1 MAKIGGFI
9 DVDDEM
15 WDSVG
20 TAPTS
25 SDSQNSS
32 ILGDIGT
39 DLNVGAASAMRGITA
54 LGDLTNPARLWND
67 NYKPAVAEWAAAD
80 ADTWGSDA
88 WMAKKKREYSAA
100 RQQAE
105 ANYEADTKED
115 NGFLQNTATAIGSL
129 VRNPRALVGR
139 VVQSA
144 PASIGAGVAGARA
157 GVQIASMGAQKSL
170 LAAAEAKAAHA
181 GAAAAEGLMSA
192 GSATD
197 AIVQDN
203 IANGRDPMR
212 GTGYAAAV
220 GAGVG
225 LTALGASRIGGGVE
239 ASIANKS
246 VREMEA
252 EAAAKAAQKLE
263 GRGLVR
269 RAIGSRPVKNFLG
282 EGVEEAAQAPWETG
296 FQNLATDKPFME
308 GMGQAVGEGFVT
320 GGAMGGGAGMLNY
333 ARSSRD
339 NPNVGNQGTP
349 EEARRQD
356 LIDQANAEAQ
366 AQADAQAAPQGLAQ
380 LPSDELAEAQKI
392 NAAKDAEKK
401 AKAETKKNIEAAT
414 HYTQSWLEPY
424 MSKSEQE
431 AANNPDSS
439 EYKAYDRRSRKLA
452 EYAVGSEETEG
463 LFKAAMSAAKTG
475 NGKMGVDDAITTVGN
490 IIASAKA
497 RNKDATTYLSEVI
510 DEMRAPDATEKD
522 KATAAL
528 YEDILAG
535 YTGQDKAEGWVSAQ
549 QRYYADI
556 AAQKEAAKAA
566 KKASK
571 VATPK
576 VSTPKAEAVE
586 PQAPAQEDD
595 LLSQV
600 APWASAPAKNL
611 QSARAKYKR
620 LSDEQKAALARLA
633 EAHKLTGGGAPLKAM
648 AVIDRLGTPQGRDGI
663 TTQYRKDER
672 TAVAAFRK
680 ATTQEEMDKALNEA
694 ARANATLEMAA
705 NPEFTPTEESI
716 NAYKK
721 RLTDEKAQAESEKQ
735 RAAEE
740 AAQIAAAKKEM
751 NPNGYLNENKIGDGP
766 AKWYV
771 NATEEE
777 KKAYQTAR
785 EAAETV
791 GYGPS
796 VTTIVNSVK
805 EYRSAKDPAA
815 HAKDIYEGRSKR
827 AGSPERRDFWAVF
840 DDAVRSNNFV
850 VDKER
855 AEKVKKAAQEARSV
869 LKNAYT
875 EAAFEKAREAG
886 TVGRKVTPKTVRNTV
901 KKREREKKIVEAYDK
916 AFGATPTAETAKA
929 EKPTTNAPKT
939 LHPMQTGDKTSTVDV
954 AAKSDAALAKAKYVH
969 RAAGMNGKFGESA
982 NAAVD
987 AKINEFVTKSPG
999 KYFDAKPE
1007 GASGDAVSA
1016 WRASQVNRIAN
1027 NTTAAG
1033 GKFPAP
1039 YIEGLDKFFSS
1050 LFKESHKDTT
1060 GKDKAKKPA
1069 KADKPT
1075 PKTEAKEEPKAEAKE
1090 EPKAEAKANKGPEP
1104 IEVTEEARAKVE
1116 EIVRG
1121 GARKMHVGLIVL
1133 DAVRNHPEV
1142 FGQTKESTSADEL
1155 KELMAKFF
1163 VIADKKN
1170 KTAAEEKVCAEVAKE
1185 FASYDKI
1192 KSSYSSDAS
1201 NSEIK
1206 KAIIKS
1212 AKGEELDENAESM
1225 GVNSFARDGEAG
1237 TSLSSSLS
1245 DDEVT
1250 ANLALGAA
1258 WAMGKEYE
1266 QLKAED
1272 GADPA
1277 EVLQSVVDKVAA
1289 DGKEEE
1295 FADAVAMGAV
1305 GSLNAKVNTAASNN
1319 SGINLAVGAAVA
1331 KVHEALKAATGKEF
1345 PTLDKAA
1352 KQAAATDYAAETR
1365 NDATKMAMPKN
1376 LLEGSDD
1383 HTGYK
1388 QVDEETLAN
1397 EPYEPKS
1404 GSMAEMV
1411 AQFSVQ
1417 FIKTRLFTGRGL
1429 SAQMAKD
1436 IAENNSLY
1444 ERFFSSEFV
1453 QAVTNAYN
1461 ALKKAGLRMPM
1472 SAFIADGLRMPTP
1485 NVGQEF
1491 YQSQGYEFTAN
1502 ANEIERMTNP
1512 LLGERVGKKP
1522 AKMRVAVVMP
1532 IPADKFMSK
1541 EEAKADAM
1549 MKEAGIPV
1557 LHEVA
1562 HAKDDATSEGIS
1574 NILAAR
1580 REDEAFEAQVQELR
1594 RLSRLVSRLLGK
1606 NDVAGL
1612 REAAQ
1617 GYLGEDATDADIEDA
1632 VKGLYLLSGRFST
1645 ALNSPDEVQNKELV
1659 AELGSLMTNP
1669 AATKMIEA
1677 AAPSVAKL
1685 GRSIVNV
1692 VYAENRKT
1700 KAVGLRANG
1709 QGVSGRNKGALH
1721 FRNGPSNADVGEGTR
1736 GDAQGTGGSSGQG
1749 RGGKEAGI
1757 TAEQQAKA
1765 ERDLADYLADRK
1777 AKDLKGRAKEFFTNA
1792 KDVLFKSALGFA
1804 QLSDL
1809 LDYALGK
1816 GILTKSITAYRTAS
1830 ERFNAYTK
1838 KHATK
1843 ISEIVDYANKLSDK
1857 ERQQCNA
1864 FIADTVINEVWPYNE
1879 SAVFPTRSAYVDYL
1893 ARMLKSNKRD
1903 TIRNL
1908 ADVWAKF
1915 TPTQKEAVHRVFAQ
1929 GVSDHKERNR
1939 IMRAKLEERLT
1950 KTALAEKD
1958 RDARVKLIAKG
1969 LQDLEGF
1976 DKQNG
1981 GLPMPY
1987 VQLRREGNYV
1997 VAARSAEYRA
2007 KEERIKEL
2015 SQSMDTLD
2023 PEEQKETKGNIEK
2036 LKREL
2041 DTLARTGD
2049 GYFVAFASTMGE
2061 AEAIREK
2068 LMATGKYAESSAYER
2083 AKFLASHVP
2092 SWQKLEEILGVVE
2105 HAEDDVNLTEGQPR
2119 RAAAIKEL
2127 REIAYNMYLRTLA
2140 QESAKKQLMS
2150 RRGVKGF
2157 EQDMFDNFR
2166 DSGYTTGKWL
2176 AGMEHGAK
2184 VSQALRDM
2192 NDEFAEMRSGDGD
2205 NNKLAM
2211 ASAVRNEI
2219 LKRYELTQQ
2228 DDSKAVN
2235 NVLRLAAFHT
2245 LITNPSYYLQN
2256 ALQSHMMSAPYMAG
2270 KHGLARVETMLT
2282 KNLLSVAKVLRTD
2295 PFMRD
2300 LSSLKKAGLVTEQ
2313 ESNMLKVERDRGMID
2328 IGMTSDF
2335 GKEGSGLPVLG
2346 KAPVV
2351 GDVLNWAAET
2361 GVKLSRQIEIANR
2374 VATLLTA
2381 YRLEKSKGANHEA
2394 AMRYAH
2400 EVVQVTHGDYS
2411 NYNAPRFFKMNG
2423 YTKVLSQFRKFS
2435 IIQLCFL
2442 GRMLKEATKNG
2453 SPEQKAIARWQ
2464 LAHTIGTYAA
2474 VTGLRGTPIVAT
2486 LLYLAAASMGDPGDD
2501 EEDLIRKAV
2510 GDKQLADFLLG
2521 GVPRVLGVD
2530 LTDKVGAPS
2539 MFSPL
2544 PYSNFNPLD
2553 PTKTASQNFGDLAAD
2568 LSGPLGSVVKKSL
2581 TAAQYF
2587 TRGQFDRAVE
2597 SMMPSGVS
2605 NALQAVR
2612 FANEGISNT
2621 RGDILMKPDDMS
2633 TADVFLKALGL
2644 TSSAMSDRNK
2654 LVDTTYRH
2662 DAAFN
2667 REAADLKNAYRNA
2680 RDDGDTAKMAALR
2693 KEWMAMNRR
2702 WVQKGYK
2709 AKKITEMTADA
2720 RRSLRVTNRAV
2731 GGAQTTESNRR
2742 FVRNMAN
2749 LYTEK

>member
-1 MAKIGGFI
+1 MSKLFQTFSG
-9 DVDDEM
+9 
-15 WDSVG
+15 WD
-20 TAPTS
+20 APNPEPEAPE
-25 SDSQNSS
+25 DQNSS

-54 LGDLTNPARLWND
+54 LGDLTNPERLWND

-181 GAAAAEGLMSA
+181 GAAVAEGLMSA

-339 NPNVGNQGTP
+339 TPNVGNQGTP
-349 EEARRQD
+349 EEANRQA

-380 LPSDELAEAQKI
+380 LPSDEMAEAEKQ
-392 NAAKDAEKK
+392 NADKAAEKQ
-401 AKAETKKNIEAAT
+401 AKAETKKNIEAAA

-549 QRYYADI
+549 QKYYADL

-576 VSTPKAEAVE
+576 VATPKAETVE
-586 PQAPAQEDD
+586 PAAPAQEDD

-600 APWASAPAKNL
+600 APWASAPVSTL

-620 LSDEQKAALARLA
+620 LSDEQKAALSRLA

-648 AVIDRLGTPQGRDGI
+648 AVIDRLSTPQGRDGI
-663 TTQYRKDER
+663 TTQYRKEER
-672 TAVAAFRK
+672 AAVAAFRK

-721 RLTDEKAQAESEKQ
+721 RLTDEKAQAEAEKQ

-751 NPNGYLNENKIGDGP
+751 NPNGYLGEKKIGDGP

-815 HAKDIYEGRSKR
+815 HAKDIYEGRSK
-827 AGSPERRDFWAVF
+827 GVSSPERRDFWAVF

-855 AEKVKKAAQEARSV
+855 ADKVKKAAQDARGV

-875 EAAFEKAREAG
+875 AAAFEKAKEAG

-901 KKREREKKIVEAYDK
+901 KKRAREKKIVEAYDK
-916 AFGATPTAETAKA
+916 ATGATPTAEATKA
-929 EKPTTNAPKT
+929 EKPTTNAPKP

-954 AAKSDAALAKAKYVH
+954 AAKSDAALAKAKYVQ
-969 RAAGMNGKFGESA
+969 RAAGMHGKFGESA

-1007 GASGDAVSA
+1007 GVSGDAVST
-1016 WRASQVNRIAN
+1016 WRAAQVNRIAN

-1039 YIEGLDKFFSS
+1039 YIEGLDKFFST
-1050 LFKESHKDTT
+1050 LFKESHKDKKGE
-1060 GKDKAKKPA
+1060 GKANKPT
-1069 KADKPT
+1069 KTNKPT
-1075 PKTEAKEEPKAEAKE
+1075 PKAEAKAEPKAEAKE
-1090 EPKAEAKANKGPEP
+1090 EPKAE
-1104 IEVTEEARAKVE
+1104 
-1116 EIVRG
+1116 
-1121 GARKMHVGLIVL
+1121 
-1133 DAVRNHPEV
+1133 
-1142 FGQTKESTSADEL
+1142 QTKEPSED
-1155 KELMAKFF
+1155 AKT
-1163 VIADKKN
+1163 K
-1170 KTAAEEKVCAEVAKE
+1170 AKE
-1185 FASYDKI
+1185 FLETTDMDAMKEVLAVLVRFSGVFGTPGTGKDAATAWLSNAMAKYYDLAGKQDKTGDEKKAYDELTLAMGLVREENFVSNAATSRALDRAASNKPADDVGDPGNDI
-1192 KSSYSSDAS
+1192 GVDGGIRDGQGGTTAYSSLEDNELAATVALAGAEFVDQAYEKLAPTDEDADWGS
-1201 NSEIK
+1201 VFKSVIDAVVKDGRAEDFAVAVAEAS
-1206 KAIIKS
+1206 KA
-1212 AKGEELDENAESM
+1212 M
-1225 GVNSFARDGEAG
+1225 
-1237 TSLSSSLS
+1237 
-1245 DDEVT
+1245 
-1250 ANLALGAA
+1250 
-1258 WAMGKEYE
+1258 
-1266 QLKAED
+1266 LKAR
-1272 GADPA
+1272 
-1277 EVLQSVVDKVAA
+1277 
-1289 DGKEEE
+1289 
-1295 FADAVAMGAV
+1295 
-1305 GSLNAKVNTAASNN
+1305 VNTEYSNN
-1319 SGINLAVGAAVA
+1319 SGVNLAIGKVA
-1331 KVHEALKAATGKEF
+1331 SEVHDALKAATGKEF
-1345 PTLDKAA
+1345 PVLDSAA

-1365 NDATKMAMPKN
+1365 NPATKMAMPKN

-1383 HTGYK
+1383 HAGYK

-1404 GSMAEMV
+1404 GSMAEMA
-1411 AQFSVQ
+1411 AQFAVQ
-1417 FIKTRLFTGRGL
+1417 FIKTHLFTGRGL

-1461 ALKKAGLRMPM
+1461 ALKKAGLHMPM

-1522 AKMRVAVVMP
+1522 AKMRIAVVMP
-1532 IPADKFMSK
+1532 IPADKLMSE

-1549 MKEAGIPV
+1549 MKDAGIPV

-1574 NILAAR
+1574 GIVAAR
-1580 REDEAFEAQVQELR
+1580 RDDEAFEEQVQELR

-1612 REAAQ
+1612 KEVAR
-1617 GYLGEDATDADIEDA
+1617 GYLGEDATDTDVEDA
-1632 VKGLYLLSGRFST
+1632 VKGLYLLSGRFDT
-1645 ALNSPDEVQNKELV
+1645 ALNSPAEVQNKELV
-1659 AELGSLMTNP
+1659 AELGSLMTNH

-1709 QGVSGRNKGALH
+1709 QSVSGRNKGALH
-1721 FRNGPSNADVGEGTR
+1721 FRNGPSNANVGEGTR

-1765 ERDLADYLADRK
+1765 ERDAADYLADRK

-1792 KDVLFKSALGFA
+1792 KDILFKSALGFA

-1864 FIADTVINEVWPYNE
+1864 FIADAVINEVWPYNE

-1976 DKQNG
+1976 GKQNG

-1997 VAARSAEYRA
+1997 VSARSAEYRA
-2007 KEERIKEL
+2007 KEEAIKKL

-2023 PEEQKETKGNIEK
+2023 PDEQKETKGNIEK

-2041 DTLARTGD
+2041 DTLAKTGD

-2105 HAEDDVNLTEGQPR
+2105 HAEDDVNLTEGKPR

-2192 NDEFAEMRSGDGD
+2192 NDEFAEMRPGEGD

-2270 KHGLARVETMLT
+2270 KHGLARVETTLT

-2300 LSSLKKAGLVTEQ
+2300 LSSLKKAGIVTEQ

-2381 YRLEKSKGANHEA
+2381 YRLEKSRGANHEA

-2680 RDDGDTAKMAALR
+2680 REGGDTAKMAALR
-2693 KEWMAMNRR
+2693 REWMDMNRR
-2702 WVQKGYK
+2702 WVKKGYK

-2731 GGAQTTESNRR
+2731 GGAQTTNSNRG

>member
-1 MAKIGGFI
+1 MSKLFQTFSG
-9 DVDDEM
+9 
-15 WDSVG
+15 WD
-20 TAPTS
+20 APNPEPEAPE
-25 SDSQNSS
+25 DQNSS

-203 IANGRDPMR
+203 IANGRDPMQ

-269 RAIGSRPVKNFLG
+269 RAVGSRPAKNFLG

-333 ARSSRD
+333 ARSSRN

-349 EEARRQD
+349 EEANRQA

-380 LPSDELAEAQKI
+380 LSSDELAEAEKQ
-392 NAAKDAEKK
+392 NAEKDARE
-401 AKAETKKNIEAAT
+401 AKVKELVPTAT
-414 HYTQSWLEPY
+414 SWLEPHY
-424 MSKSEQE
+424 TADYKKAVANKGSKEAKKVATLSERL
-431 AANNPDSS
+431 ATLAS
-439 EYKAYDRRSRKLA
+439 EDENTGTLFDAVMRAQKA
-452 EYAVGSEETEG
+452 G
-463 LFKAAMSAAKTG
+463 SAASQKALREPIEAGVKEAEDIIRTARK
-475 NGKMGVDDAITTVGN
+475 NEQDIPTTIADNAKLYAEEGK
-490 IIASAKA
+490 SAQ
-497 RNKDATTYLSEVI
+497 
-510 DEMRAPDATEKD
+510 
-522 KATAAL
+522 AAF
-528 YEDILAG
+528 YEDVLAN
-535 YTGQDKAEGWVSAQ
+535 YTGQDKAEGYVGAQ
-549 QRYYADI
+549 QKYYADLE
-556 AAQKEAAKAA
+556 AQKEAAKAA
-566 KKASK
+566 KKA
-571 VATPK
+571 PK
-576 VSTPKAEAVE
+576 VSTPKAATPKAEAVE
-586 PQAPAQEDD
+586 PSAPAQEDD

-620 LSDEQKAALARLA
+620 LSDEQKAALGRLA

-648 AVIDRLGTPQGRDGI
+648 AVVDRLGTPQGRDGI
-663 TTQYRKDER
+663 TAQYRKDER

-735 RAAEE
+735 RVAEE
-740 AAQIAAAKKEM
+740 AKQIAAAKKEM
-751 NPNGYLNENKIGDGP
+751 NPNGYLGEKKIGDGP

-815 HAKDIYEGRSKR
+815 HAKDIYEGRSKG

-855 AEKVKKAAQEARSV
+855 AEKVKKAAQDARSV

-875 EAAFEKAREAG
+875 AAAFEKAKEAG
-886 TVGRKVTPKTVRNTV
+886 AVGRKVTPKTVKNAI
-901 KKREREKKIVEAYDK
+901 KKRAREKKIVEAYDK
-916 AFGATPTAETAKA
+916 ATGATPTAETVKA

-939 LHPMQTGDKTSTVDV
+939 LHPMQTGDKTSTVGV
-954 AAKSDAALAKAKYVH
+954 AAKSDAALAKAKYVQ

-1016 WRASQVNRIAN
+1016 WRAAQVNRIAS

-1033 GKFPAP
+1033 GKFPAA
-1039 YIEGLDKFFSS
+1039 YVKTFDAFFST
-1050 LFKESHKDTT
+1050 LFKESHKDKT
-1060 GKDKAKKPA
+1060 GEGKAKKPA

-1075 PKTEAKEEPKAEAKE
+1075 PKAKAKAEPKAEAKE
-1090 EPKAEAKANKGPEP
+1090 EPKAE
-1104 IEVTEEARAKVE
+1104 
-1116 EIVRG
+1116 
-1121 GARKMHVGLIVL
+1121 
-1133 DAVRNHPEV
+1133 
-1142 FGQTKESTSADEL
+1142 QTKEPSED
-1155 KELMAKFF
+1155 AKT
-1163 VIADKKN
+1163 K
-1170 KTAAEEKVCAEVAKE
+1170 AKE
-1185 FASYDKI
+1185 FLETTDMDAMKEVLAVLVRFSGVFGTPGTGKDAATAWLSNAMAKYYDLAGKQDKTGDEQKAYDELTLAVGLAKEENPAGEDALSKAI
-1192 KSSYSSDAS
+1192 NRVAANKPTDDGGDPIEEVGVDGGIRDGQGGTTAYSSLEDDELAAAVALAGAGFVDGAY
-1201 NSEIK
+1201 EK
-1206 KAIIKS
+1206 LAP
-1212 AKGEELDENAESM
+1212 AGEEADWGSVFKSVIDAVVKDGRAED
-1225 GVNSFARDGEAG
+1225 FAVAVAEA
-1237 TSLSSSLS
+1237 SK
-1245 DDEVT
+1245 
-1250 ANLALGAA
+1250 
-1258 WAMGKEYE
+1258 AM
-1266 QLKAED
+1266 LKAR
-1272 GADPA
+1272 
-1277 EVLQSVVDKVAA
+1277 
-1289 DGKEEE
+1289 
-1295 FADAVAMGAV
+1295 
-1305 GSLNAKVNTAASNN
+1305 VNTEYSNN
-1319 SGINLAVGAAVA
+1319 SGINLALGKVA
-1331 KVHEALKAATGKEF
+1331 SEVHDALKAATGKEF

-1365 NDATKMAMPKN
+1365 NPATKMAMPKS
-1376 LLEGSDD
+1376 LLGGSDD

-1461 ALKKAGLRMPM
+1461 ALKKAGLHMPM

-1522 AKMRVAVVMP
+1522 AKMRIAVVMP

-1580 REDEAFEAQVQELR
+1580 RDDEAFEAQVQELR
-1594 RLSRLVSRLLGK
+1594 RLSRLTSRLLGK

-1612 REAAQ
+1612 REVAR
-1617 GYLGEDATDADIEDA
+1617 GYLGEDATDTDIDDA

-1645 ALNSPDEVQNKELV
+1645 ALNSPAEVQNKELV

-1879 SAVFPTRSAYVDYL
+1879 SAVFPSRSAYVNYL

-1976 DKQNG
+1976 GKQNG

-1997 VAARSAEYRA
+1997 VSARSAEYRA
-2007 KEERIKEL
+2007 KEEAIKKL
-2015 SQSMDTLD
+2015 SQSMDSLD
-2023 PEEQKETKGNIEK
+2023 PDEQKETKGNIEK

-2041 DTLARTGD
+2041 DTLAKTGD

-2119 RAAAIKEL
+2119 RAAAIEEL

-2192 NDEFAEMRSGDGD
+2192 NDEFAEMRPGEGD

-2270 KHGLARVETMLT
+2270 KHGLARVETTLT

-2300 LSSLKKAGLVTEQ
+2300 LSSLKKAGIVTEQ

-2346 KAPVV
+2346 KTPVV

-2680 RDDGDTAKMAALR
+2680 RDSGDSAKMAALR
-2693 KEWMAMNRR
+2693 KEWIAMNRR

-2720 RRSLRVTNRAV
+2720 RRSMRVTNRAV

>member
-25 SDSQNSS
+25 SDSKNSS

-203 IANGRDPMR
+203 IANGRDLMR

-333 ARSSRD
+333 ARSSR
-339 NPNVGNQGTP
+339 NTPNVGNQGTP
-349 EEARRQD
+349 EEANRQA

-380 LPSDELAEAQKI
+380 LPSDEMAEAEKQ
-392 NAAKDAEKK
+392 NAEKDARE
-401 AKAETKKNIEAAT
+401 AKVKELVPTAT
-414 HYTQSWLEPY
+414 SWLEPHY
-424 MSKSEQE
+424 TADYKKAVANKGSQE
-431 AANNPDSS
+431 AKKVAALS
-439 EYKAYDRRSRKLA
+439 ERLATLASEDENTGTLFDAVMRAQKA
-452 EYAVGSEETEG
+452 G
-463 LFKAAMSAAKTG
+463 SAASQKALRKPMEDGVKEVEDIIRTAQQNGQDIPTTIAG
-475 NGKMGVDDAITTVGN
+475 NAKLYAEEGK
-490 IIASAKA
+490 SAQ
-497 RNKDATTYLSEVI
+497 
-510 DEMRAPDATEKD
+510 
-522 KATAAL
+522 AAF
-528 YEDILAG
+528 YEDVLAN
-535 YTGQDKAEGWVSAQ
+535 YTGQDKAEGYVGAQ

-571 VATPK
+571 VSTPK
-576 VSTPKAEAVE
+576 AATPKAEAVE
-586 PQAPAQEDD
+586 PAAPAQEDD

-620 LSDEQKAALARLA
+620 LSDEQKAALGRLA

-648 AVIDRLGTPQGRDGI
+648 AVIDRLSTPQGRDGI
-663 TTQYRKDER
+663 TTQYRKEER

-735 RAAEE
+735 RVAEE
-740 AAQIAAAKKEM
+740 AKQIAAAKKEM
-751 NPNGYLNENKIGDGP
+751 NPNGYLGEKKIGDGP

-791 GYGPS
+791 GYSPS

-815 HAKDIYEGRSKR
+815 HAKDIYEGRSKGV
-827 AGSPERRDFWAVF
+827 GSEARRDFWAVF

-855 AEKVKKAAQEARSV
+855 AEKAKKAAQNARSV

-875 EAAFEKAREAG
+875 AAAFEKAKEAG
-886 TVGRKVTPKTVRNTV
+886 TVGRKVTPKTVKNAI
-901 KKREREKKIVEAYDK
+901 KKRAREQKIVEAYDK
-916 AFGATPTAETAKA
+916 ATGATPTAETAKA
-929 EKPTTNAPKT
+929 EKPTTNAPKI

-954 AAKSDAALAKAKYVH
+954 AAKSDAALAKAKYVQ

-987 AKINEFVTKSPG
+987 AKLNEFITKSPG

-1007 GASGDAVSA
+1007 GASGNAVSA
-1016 WRASQVNRIAN
+1016 WRAAQVNRIAN

-1033 GKFPAP
+1033 GKFPAA
-1039 YIEGLDKFFSS
+1039 YVKTFDEFFST
-1050 LFKESHKDTT
+1050 LFKESHKDKT
-1060 GKDKAKKPA
+1060 GEGKAKKPA

-1075 PKTEAKEEPKAEAKE
+1075 PKAEAKAEPKAEAKE
-1090 EPKAEAKANKGPEP
+1090 EPKAE
-1104 IEVTEEARAKVE
+1104 
-1116 EIVRG
+1116 
-1121 GARKMHVGLIVL
+1121 
-1133 DAVRNHPEV
+1133 
-1142 FGQTKESTSADEL
+1142 QTKEPSED
-1155 KELMAKFF
+1155 AKT
-1163 VIADKKN
+1163 K
-1170 KTAAEEKVCAEVAKE
+1170 AKE
-1185 FASYDKI
+1185 FLKTTDMDAMKEVLAVLIRFSGVFGTPGTGKDAATAWLSNAMAKYYDLAGKQDKTGDEKKAYDELTLAVGLAKEENPAGEDALSKAI
-1192 KSSYSSDAS
+1192 NRVAANKPTDDGGDPVEEVGVDGGIRDGQGGTTAYSSLEDDALAATVALAGA
-1201 NSEIK
+1201 EFVDEAYGK
-1206 KAIIKS
+1206 LAPTDEDADWGGVFKS
-1212 AKGEELDENAESM
+1212 VIDAVVKDGRAED
-1225 GVNSFARDGEAG
+1225 FAVAVAEA
-1237 TSLSSSLS
+1237 
-1245 DDEVT
+1245 
-1250 ANLALGAA
+1250 
-1258 WAMGKEYE
+1258 
-1266 QLKAED
+1266 LKAMLK
-1272 GADPA
+1272 AR
-1277 EVLQSVVDKVAA
+1277 
-1289 DGKEEE
+1289 
-1295 FADAVAMGAV
+1295 
-1305 GSLNAKVNTAASNN
+1305 VNTEYSNN
-1319 SGINLAVGAAVA
+1319 SGINLALGKVA
-1331 KVHEALKAATGKEF
+1331 SEVHDALKAATGKEF
-1345 PTLDKAA
+1345 PVLDSAA
-1352 KQAAATDYAAETR
+1352 KQAEATDYAAETR
-1365 NDATKMAMPKN
+1365 NPATKMAMPKS
-1376 LLEGSDD
+1376 LLEGRDD
-1383 HTGYK
+1383 HAGYK
-1388 QVDEETLAN
+1388 QVDEEALAN

-1404 GSMAEMV
+1404 VSMAEMV

-1461 ALKKAGLRMPM
+1461 ALKQAGLHMPM

-1502 ANEIERMTNP
+1502 ADEIERMTNP

-1532 IPADKFMSK
+1532 IPADKFMSE

-1580 REDEAFEAQVQELR
+1580 RDDEAFEAQVQELR
-1594 RLSRLVSRLLGK
+1594 RLSRLSSRLLGK

-1612 REAAQ
+1612 REVAR
-1617 GYLGEDATDADIEDA
+1617 GYLGEDATDTDIDDA

-1645 ALNSPDEVQNKELV
+1645 ALNSPAEVQNKELV

-1677 AAPSVAKL
+1677 VAPSVAKL

-1721 FRNGPSNADVGEGTR
+1721 FRNGPSNSDVGEGTR

-1765 ERDLADYLADRK
+1765 ERDAADYLADRK

-1792 KDVLFKSALGFA
+1792 KDILFKSALGFA

-1864 FIADTVINEVWPYNE
+1864 FIADAVINEVWPYNE
-1879 SAVFPTRSAYVDYL
+1879 SAVFPSRSAYVNYL

-1903 TIRNL
+1903 TLRNL
-1908 ADVWAKF
+1908 ADAWTKF
-1915 TPTQKEAVHRVFAQ
+1915 SPAQKEAVHRVFAQ

-1976 DKQNG
+1976 GKQNG

-1997 VAARSAEYRA
+1997 VSARSAEYRA
-2007 KEERIKEL
+2007 KEEAIKKL

-2023 PEEQKETKGNIEK
+2023 PDEQKETKGNIEK

-2041 DTLARTGD
+2041 DTLAKTGD

-2105 HAEDDVNLTEGQPR
+2105 HAEDDVNLTEGKPR
-2119 RAAAIKEL
+2119 RAAAIEEL

-2192 NDEFAEMRSGDGD
+2192 NDEFAEMRPGEGD

-2270 KHGLARVETMLT
+2270 KHGLARVETTLT

-2300 LSSLKKAGLVTEQ
+2300 LSSLKKAGIVTEQ

-2346 KAPVV
+2346 KTPVV

-2680 RDDGDTAKMAALR
+2680 RDSSDSAKMAALR
-2693 KEWMAMNRR
+2693 KEWIAMNRR

-2720 RRSLRVTNRAV
+2720 RRSMRVTNRAV